1 MNEPMMPENGDPPV
15 RGFPTVSAQSL
26 DPDPLLLDLLAS
38 EPVSRVRLP
47 YGEPCWLVTRH
58 DDVRLVLSDHR
69 FSRAA
74 TVHRDVARTTERLP
88 LEDSIL
94 AMDPPRHTRIRR
106 LVSLT
111 FTARRVSDL
120 RVRAQGIVDG
130 LLDDIERTGPPAD
143 LVENLALPLP
153 IAMICELLG
162 VPFDDRSR
170 FRGWAD
176 TFMTSS
182 GYSLDQLMDAHA
194 QICAYLAD
202 MVDRRREHPTDDLL
216 GALVTARDEDE
227 NVISEGELIS
237 LALALLVAGYE
248 TTASQLSKFL
258 LALFQHPDQLELLR
272 AQPELVPNAIEELM
286 RLIPLSSGTSLA
298 YVATE
303 DVELSGVTVYAGDA
317 VVASTAAANR
327 DPAVFA
333 DPNRLDVT
341 REGIVHFGFGHGSH
355 FCLGAHLARM
365 EMQVAIAS
373 LLARFPN
380 LRLAVPDDDVP
391 WKDGSAVWGLE
402 HLPVAF

>member
-1 MNEPMMPENGDPPV
+1 
-15 RGFPTVSAQSL
+15 
-26 DPDPLLLDLLAS
+26 
-38 EPVSRVRLP
+38 VRLP

-74 TVHRDVARTTERLP
+74 TVHRDIARTTERLP

-106 LVSLT
+106 LVSST
-111 FTARRVSDL
+111 FTARRVTDL
-120 RVRAQGIVDG
+120 RVRAQDIVDG
-130 LLDDIERTGPPAD
+130 LLCEVERSGAPAD
-143 LVENLALPLP
+143 LVEDLALPLP

-162 VPFDDRSR
+162 VPFDDRAS

-182 GYSLDQLMDAHA
+182 GYSVEQLMDAHA
-194 QICAYLAD
+194 RICAYLAD
-202 MVDRRREHPTDDLL
+202 MVALRRANPTDDLL

-227 NVISEGELIS
+227 NTITEGELIS

-248 TTASQLSKFL
+248 TTASQLTKFL
-258 LALFQHPDQLELLR
+258 LALFRHPDQLAILR
-272 AQPELVPNAIEELM
+272 SRPELIPNAIEELM

-303 DVELSGVTVYAGDA
+303 DVVLSGVTVREGDA

-327 DPAVFA
+327 DPEVFA
-333 DPNRLDVT
+333 DPDRLDVT

-365 EMQVAIAS
+365 EMQVAITA
-373 LLARFPN
+373 LLERFPD
-380 LRLAVPDDDVP
+380 LRLAVRDDDVP

-402 HLPVAF
+402 HLPVEF

>member
-1 MNEPMMPENGDPPV
+1 M
-15 RGFPTVSAQSL
+15 
-26 DPDPLLLDLLAS
+26 
-38 EPVSRVRLP
+38 
-47 YGEPCWLVTRH
+47 
-58 DDVRLVLSDHR
+58 
-69 FSRAA
+69 
-74 TVHRDVARTTERLP
+74 
-88 LEDSIL
+88 
-94 AMDPPRHTRIRR
+94 
-106 LVSLT
+106 
-111 FTARRVSDL
+111 
-120 RVRAQGIVDG
+120 
-130 LLDDIERTGPPAD
+130 LDDIERNGPPAD
-143 LVENLALPLP
+143 LVEDLALPLP

-162 VPFDDRSR
+162 VPFDDRDR

-182 GYSLDQLMDAHA
+182 GFSVDQLMDAHA

-202 MVDRRREHPTDDLL
+202 MVMTRRQHPTDDLL

-248 TTASQLSKFL
+248 TTASQLTKFL
-258 LALFQHPDQLELLR
+258 LALFRHPDQLAVLR

-303 DVELSGVTVYAGDA
+303 DVEFGGIVVPEGDA
-317 VVASTAAANR
+317 IVASTAAANR
-327 DPAVFA
+327 DAAVFA

-365 EMQVAIAS
+365 EMQVAITS

-380 LRLAVPDDDVP
+380 LRLAVSDDDVP
-391 WKDGSAVWGLE
+391 WKEGSAVWGLE

>member
-1 MNEPMMPENGDPPV
+1 MPEQPPTQ
-15 RGFPTVSAQSL
+15 RIRDFPTVTAQSL
-26 DPDPLLLDLLAS
+26 DPDPLLLELLDT

-106 LVSLT
+106 LVSAT
-111 FTARRVSDL
+111 FTARRVTDL
-120 RVRAQGIVDG
+120 RVRAQEIVNR
-130 LLDDIERTGPPAD
+130 LLDDIERNGPPAD
-143 LVENLALPLP
+143 LVEDLALPLP

-162 VPFDDRSR
+162 VPFEDRAR

-182 GYSLDQLMDAHA
+182 GYSVEQLMGAHA
-194 QICAYLAD
+194 QICEYLAD
-202 MVDRRREHPTDDLL
+202 MVALRRAQPTGDLL
-216 GALVTARDEDE
+216 GALVTARNEDE
-227 NVISEGELIS
+227 NAISEGELIS

-248 TTASQLSKFL
+248 TTASQLTKFL
-258 LALFQHPDQLELLR
+258 LALFRHPDQLAMLR
-272 AQPELVPNAIEELM
+272 ARPDLVPNAIEELM

-303 DVELSGVTVYAGDA
+303 DVVLSGVTVHDGDA

-327 DPAVFA
+327 DPAVFD
-333 DPNRLDVT
+333 DPDRLDVA

-373 LLARFPN
+373 LLERFPE
-380 LRLAVPDDDVP
+380 LRLAVSGDDVP
-391 WKDGSAVWGLE
+391 WKDGSAVWGLQ
-402 HLPVAF
+402 HLPVEF